1 MAARSA
7 RRVWDVR
14 VPMTR
19 DQVQTALRALT
30 GPTYDGPLVGALGDA
45 LSSGV
50 LIATE
55 DQLERLMTVLDAS
68 R

>member
-1 MAARSA
+1 
-7 RRVWDVR
+7 
-14 VPMTR
+14 MTR